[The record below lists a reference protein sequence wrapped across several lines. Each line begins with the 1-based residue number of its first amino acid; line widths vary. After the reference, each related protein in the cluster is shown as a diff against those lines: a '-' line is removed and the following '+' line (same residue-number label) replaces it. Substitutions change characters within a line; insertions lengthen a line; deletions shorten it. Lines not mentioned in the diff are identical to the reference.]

1 MLRLKENLIVF
12 TRVSSSLPAFLGGSR
27 VIPWDTT
34 NFPPIL
40 AAQISPPPGRRG
52 RRLPPVF
59 EFFHSFPA
67 TGEEGG
73 GAMLEENSQIEEC
86 MNPFMMESLLDR
98 LDLSEMMV
106 EP

>member
-1 MLRLKENLIVF
+1 
-12 TRVSSSLPAFLGGSR
+12 
-27 VIPWDTT
+27 
-34 NFPPIL
+34 
-40 AAQISPPPGRRG
+40 
-52 RRLPPVF
+52 VF